1 MNKSRKVEAIILWS
15 SCTLASHYA
24 VQNCSKKSDAYK
36 IVYQEN
42 KEEKKKGR
50 KSKQRNKHPERNSV
64 ESYVEYRRIKYHTL
78 LPSLPQLIFMWVMS
92 LIREWSGRSPVMQH
106 VWLLAWSMDHLLSYN
121 SEFSLQ
127 FSAWQRFPFFLITYG
142 AAQFIILASLWYT
155 NSCSSQGNLTKS
167 WHWIP

>member
-1 MNKSRKVEAIILWS
+1 MRFKTVQRKAMHTKL
-15 SCTLASHYA
+15 CT
-24 VQNCSKKSDAYK
+24 KKTK
-36 IVYQEN
+36 
-42 KEEKKKGR
+42 KKKKGT

-64 ESYVEYRRIKYHTL
+64 ESYVEYRSIKYHTL

-142 AAQFIILASLWYT
+142 AAQSIILTSLWYT